1 LVEGSPEDA
10 DHAKTLTSMSKL
22 CTALLLFVSVVVQAQ
37 VNYALVFKSGIQE
50 ETSVSS
56 PEELDRSDVETTRFG
71 GHYYVLVQFADI
83 PDNYQ
88 RQQLSQQ
95 GVTLY
100 SYVPHF
106 AYIARIDQGASL
118 ESLPVRGIFP
128 LQPHHKLSRSLLEG
142 DYPIYALEGNN
153 ILLDLFLFP
162 DIDPELVSQRLTGR
176 GYTIQS
182 REQSLQVSLPLT
194 ELQWLA
200 SQSYTLFLDISA
212 PEPETEPDGLKARA
226 MQRLNRLSRG
236 PGEGLDGAGVT
247 VAIGDDGRV
256 DHPDINDRLIDLTEV
271 DFGIHAEMTT
281 GILAGSGNLDPM
293 AMGMAPAATVKL
305 LDIDGYPQI
314 FKAKEYFESQRV
326 VITSTSFGEGCGGL
340 YTVNTRYID
349 DQVHENPTLLHVFSA
364 GNNATF
370 ACSNRYANFKS
381 PDGLFFGN
389 ISGGM
394 KAGKNV
400 LAVGN
405 VELYDYLQIRSSRGP
420 ASDGRIKPDIVAMG
434 QGQYTLGEDGAYQYG
449 GGTSAAAPSLAGT
462 AALLYQAYR
471 LEHLNRDPTS
481 DLIKGLLLNTADD
494 LGRPGPDYEYG
505 WGRVNGARALEALRN
520 QQFAKGSIQH
530 GETQKHTIQ
539 IPSGT
544 GRVRAMIYWHDPAG
558 SPLAGESLVNDLDMT
573 MNTPF
578 GKNILPWRL
587 STVSTYDSL
596 TKPAWRAA
604 DHLNNVEQV
613 TLDQPTPGTY
623 TLTIKGHRLPQG
635 PQDYVLVY
643 FLEDN
648 DMHITYPAEGEGLV
662 PGEEVVV
669 RWDALP
675 GQGSFQLQYSNS
687 GGLTWTTVS
696 SNISAASRHLSWKVP
711 DQATGS
717 ARLRLRRSGKSA
729 ISERF
734 GIIGQPDF
742 SVAYHDDDHAEMS
755 WEAVPGATIYDIFQ
769 LQNGFMTKIGST
781 NSTSYLLPQKN
792 AWESNWYSLCA
803 RNAQNDVAGRRA
815 IAQKYV
821 HRFCEREVT
830 IRFRFDFYPAE
841 TTWEILAEDG
851 SVLTSGGPYPG
862 NMANQQID
870 ITECLPSGCFTF
882 KMYDAFGDGI
892 CCSSGDGYY
901 QVLDEEGNLLA
912 AGGKFDQEDA
922 KEFCLSQ
929 TGELAVHIQKTQSI
943 QCAGGNNGTLT
954 AIVTGASGEDE
965 YQWSNGQNT
974 PTITGLKAG
983 SYSVTVTAGNLT
995 ETAQYQLTDPDAVEI
1010 TLIREHNQCAGE
1022 RNGSINA
1029 LVDGGTKPYTYQ
1041 WSNGRIGTNLSDLSA
1056 GTYRLTVTD
1065 AANCVQVATA
1075 TITQPTAL
1083 DLTVNSQDPTC
1094 SDAANGQITVS
1105 VSGGQSPYTINWN
1118 SGVSGSNL
1126 TNLEGGN
1133 YAVTVTD
1140 SRGCTIT
1147 ETIRLTAPAPL
1158 TVQILQEEANC
1169 EQSAKRLRA
1178 MVQGGEPPYT
1188 MEWSDGSTGLS
1199 IDQPTRAS
1207 YQVSVTDANG
1217 CQTTA
1222 TVQLDQADALQL
1234 DVETQDPT
1242 CADINNGSVQ
1252 LLITGGQQPYQYQWS
1267 NGASADQIKDLSAGT
1282 YRATVTD
1289 AFGCSLE
1296 TVVTL
1301 RAPELLVGSLSKTD
1315 VSCAANRDGAI
1326 QLQISGGTPPYTY
1339 RWNDG
1344 RRQPSRSNLSPGLYR
1359 VTVTDANGCTW
1370 TEQTTLMAPS
1380 IMDISLS
1387 AVAVTC
1393 PGADDGQLM
1402 VAMEGGQPPYQL
1414 QWNRSVDLRNG
1425 VATGMTPG
1433 LYTLIV
1439 TDANGCSEAASVTV
1453 SEPDVLDMSLDVTQP
1468 GCGEDYGRVLP
1479 GTTGGTPPYSYRWSH
1494 GSRQREAVNLRLGA
1508 YQVTVS
1514 DANGC
1519 ETTQSVQIERTG
1531 DLLVDLEVTQP
1542 SCPESRDGR
1551 LRVIA
1556 SGGSGEYTYKWSAG
1570 GSLPVRSQ
1578 LGEGSYDV
1586 TVSDKNGCTVVR
1598 EAELQAPAAPEW
1610 IIDTQAPSCAGA
1622 DDGRITIQLLG
1633 GEGPFTIDWSNGH
1646 VGPIQ
1651 TGLSAGT
1658 YTFTITSGNGCAWIE
1673 SVTLAESDPLVV
1685 DADITDVSCS
1695 GNTKGRIQAS
1705 VSGGR
1710 SPYSWTW
1717 SHGATDADPDQLT
1730 PGTYEVTVTD
1740 ANGCSATA
1748 SFEVETA
1755 GDLGLTFETI
1765 DPACAGETNGF
1776 VLPVVSGGS
1785 EPYSYVWSNGASAAQ
1800 LNDVEAGT
1808 YAVTITDANGCA
1820 MEGEVT
1826 LEAPAP
1832 LNVQGQVQHAGP
1844 GILGSVEVQTTGGQE
1859 PYSYAWNTGE
1869 ASSARFNLEAGTYS
1883 VTVTDAAGCMD
1894 QATFT
1899 IEQSS
1904 DTYCEH
1910 YARSAE
1916 YEWIRG
1922 ISIGNFDN
1930 ESGIDRGYGNY
1941 LHQIIELKSGQ
1952 EYDLTLRPGYGLREY
1967 FENWYIWIDLNG
1979 DRDFDDAGEQ
1989 IVHVRERG
1997 DYHGTITLP
2006 ALDHSITT
2014 RMRIAMRF
2022 LDDPNACG
2030 VFSYGE
2036 VEDYTVHL
2044 NAGEPTYC
2052 RTSGSVTTFDWIEA
2066 VSVNDTRIV
2075 SGDDGGY
2082 ADRTSNP
2089 VTVDRDVPMRLG
2101 LTVGHNRSVSDQYWR
2116 VWIDFDR
2123 DGSFKKEEEVLAARA
2138 YETTLQANFS
2148 LPGGLQ
2154 TGVYRMRVALRWGS
2168 APDPCSSFHWGEVE
2182 DFALQVHQDA
2192 ESWYP
2197 AIHWPSGN
2205 QAEQSVKR
2213 EEVIAYPNPSP
2224 GGITLEWQAEE
2235 AWSGTCRVLDL
2246 FGRVVHQTE
2255 WNFEAGTQRQ
2265 ILSLDHLPPGTYRV
2279 QWRSH
2284 QVPVVISR

>member
-1 LVEGSPEDA
+1 
-10 DHAKTLTSMSKL
+10 MSKL

-37 VNYALVFKSGIQE
+37 VNYALVFKSGIQD

-56 PEELDRSDVETTRFG
+56 PEELDRSAVETARFG
-71 GHYYVLVQFADI
+71 GHYYVLVQFSGI
-83 PDNYQ
+83 PDDFQ
-88 RQQLSQQ
+88 RQQLAQQ

-106 AYIARIDQGASL
+106 AYIARIDQGAAL
-118 ESLPVRGIFP
+118 ESLPVRGVFP
-128 LQPHHKLSRSLLEG
+128 LQPHHKLSRSLLDG
-142 DYPIYALEGNN
+142 DYPIYALEGNT
-153 ILLDLFLFP
+153 IVLDLFLFP
-162 DIDPELVSQRLTGR
+162 DIDPNLVSQRLTGR

-182 REQSLQVSLPLT
+182 REQSLRVSLPLT

-200 SQSYTLFLDISA
+200 SQSFTLFLDVSA
-212 PEPETEPDGLKARA
+212 PDPETEPDGLRARA
-226 MQRLNRLSRG
+226 MQRLNRVSRG

-256 DHPDINDRLIDLTEV
+256 DHPDINDRLIDLTEA
-271 DFGIHAEMTT
+271 DFGIHAEMTS

-293 AMGMAPAATVKL
+293 AMGMAPAARVKL

-314 FKAKEYFESQRV
+314 FKAEEYFESERV

-349 DQVHENPTLLHVFSA
+349 DQVHENPHLLHVFSA

-370 ACSNRYANFKS
+370 ACSNRFANFKS

-471 LEHLNRDPTS
+471 EDHSNQDPTS

-520 QQFAKGSIQH
+520 EQYSKGSIRH
-530 GETQKHTIQ
+530 GETQTHTIQ
-539 IPSGT
+539 VPTGT
-544 GRVRAMIYWHDPAG
+544 GRLRAMIYWHDPAG
-558 SPLAGESLVNDLDMT
+558 SPLAGEALVNDLDLT

-578 GKNILPWRL
+578 GKKILPWRL
-587 STVSTYDSL
+587 STISSYDSL

-623 TLTIKGHRLPQG
+623 TLTVKGQRLPEG
-635 PQDYVLVY
+635 PQNYVLVY
-643 FLEDN
+643 FLEDK
-648 DMHITYPAEGEGLV
+648 DMHITYPADGEGLV
-662 PGEEVVV
+662 PGEEIVV

-675 GQGSFQLQYSNS
+675 AQGSFQLQYSGN

-696 SNISAASRHLSWKVP
+696 SNISATSRHLSWKVP

-717 ARLRLRRSGKSA
+717 ARLRLRRSGESA
-729 ISERF
+729 VSERF

-742 SVAYHDDDHAEMS
+742 QVAYHDDEHAKMT
-755 WEAVPGATIYDIFQ
+755 WESVPGATVYDVFQ
-769 LQNGFMTKIGST
+769 LQDGFMTRIGST
-781 NSTSYLLPQKN
+781 SSTSYLLPQN
-792 AWESNWYSLCA
+792 SAWESNWYSLCA
-803 RNAQNDVAGRRA
+803 RNGQNNVAGRRA
-815 IAQKYV
+815 IAKKYV

-841 TTWEILAEDG
+841 TTWEIVAEDG

-862 NMANQQID
+862 NMANKQLEVS
-870 ITECLPSGCFTF
+870 ECLPSGCFTF
-882 KMYDAFGDGI
+882 NVYDTFGDGI

-912 AGGKFDQEDA
+912 AGGKFDQKDS
-922 KEFCLSQ
+922 KEFCMSQ
-929 TGELAVHIQKTQSI
+929 TGELAVQIQETQAV
-943 QCAGGNNGTLT
+943 QCAGGSNGTLT
-954 AIVTGASGEDE
+954 AIVTGASGEE
-965 YQWSNGQNT
+965 VYQWSNGQTT
-974 PTITGLKAG
+974 PTITGLNAG
-983 SYSVTVTAGNLT
+983 TYSVTVTSGNLT
-995 ETAQYQLTDPDAVEI
+995 ETAQYQLTDPDAVAI
-1010 TLIREHNQCAGE
+1010 TLIREHNACAGE

-1029 LVDGGTKPYTYQ
+1029 LVQGGTPPYTYQ
-1041 WSNGRIGTNLSDLSA
+1041 WNNGRIGTNLSDLSA

-1065 AANCVQVATA
+1065 AANCTQVAAA
-1075 TITQPTAL
+1075 TITEPSAL
-1083 DLTVNSQDPTC
+1083 DLVVNVQEPSCADEH
-1094 SDAANGQITVS
+1094 DGQITVS
-1105 VSGGQSPYTINWN
+1105 VSGGQSPYSIHWN
-1118 SGVSGSNL
+1118 NGTSGPHLGSL
-1126 TNLEGGN
+1126 PGGN
-1133 YAVTVTD
+1133 YSVTVTD
-1140 SRGCTIT
+1140 NSGCTVT

-1158 TVQILQEEANC
+1158 SVQILQEEASC

-1178 MVQGGEPPYT
+1178 MVQGGQQPYAV
-1188 MEWSDGSTGLS
+1188 EWSDGSTGLS
-1199 IDQPTRAS
+1199 IDHPTRTS
-1207 YQVSVTDANG
+1207 YQVTVTDANG
-1217 CQTTA
+1217 CQTNA
-1222 TVQLDQADALQL
+1222 SVQLDQQDALRME
-1234 DVETQDPT
+1234 VETQDPT
-1242 CADINNGSVQ
+1242 CADVENGFVRLQ
-1252 LLITGGQQPYQYQWS
+1252 VTGGQQPYQYEWS
-1267 NGASADQIKDLSAGT
+1267 SGSSADQIKNLPAGT
-1282 YRATVTD
+1282 FRATVTD
-1289 AFGCSLE
+1289 ALGCSLE

-1301 RAPELLVGSLSKTD
+1301 RAPEPLVGSLSKTD

-1326 QLQISGGTPPYTY
+1326 QLQISGGNAPYSY
-1339 RWNDG
+1339 RWSDG
-1344 RRQPSRSNLSPGLYR
+1344 RRQASRSNLSPGLYR

-1370 TEQTTLMAPS
+1370 TDHTTIMAPS
-1380 IMDISLS
+1380 VMDISLS
-1387 AVAVTC
+1387 ATSVTC
-1393 PGADDGQLM
+1393 PGANDGQLT
-1402 VAMEGGQPPYQL
+1402 VSVNGGKPPYQY
-1414 QWNRSVDLRNG
+1414 QWNRAVNIQNG
-1425 VATGMTPG
+1425 VASDLAPG

-1439 TDANGCSEAASVTV
+1439 TDDNGCSEAASVTV
-1453 SEPDVLDMSLDVTQP
+1453 SEPGLLQMSLDVTQP

-1479 GTTGGTPPYSYRWSH
+1479 HTTGGTPPYSYRWSH
-1494 GSRQREAVNLRLGA
+1494 GSRQREAVNLRLGT

-1519 ETTQSVQIERTG
+1519 ETNQSIQIERTG
-1531 DLLVDLEVTQP
+1531 DLLVELEVTQP
-1542 SCPESRDGR
+1542 SCPESKDGR
-1551 LRVIA
+1551 LRVVA
-1556 SGGSGEYTYKWSAG
+1556 TGGSGDYTYRWSAG

-1578 LGEGSYDV
+1578 LGEGMYDI

-1598 EAELQAPAAPEW
+1598 EAELKAPAAPEW
-1610 IIDTQAPSCAGA
+1610 IIDTQAPTCAGA
-1622 DDGRITIQLLG
+1622 DDGRIAIQLQG

-1646 VGPIQ
+1646 VGPVQ
-1651 TGLSAGT
+1651 TGLAAGT
-1658 YTFTITSGNGCAWIE
+1658 YTFTITSTNGCAWIE
-1673 SVTLAESDPLVV
+1673 SVVLAESDPLQIG
-1685 DADITDVSCS
+1685 ADITDVSCS
-1695 GNTKGRIQAS
+1695 GNTRGKIEARVQGGQA
-1705 VSGGR
+1705 
-1710 SPYSWTW
+1710 PYSWAW
-1717 SHGATDADPDQLT
+1717 GNGATGPQLDQLA
-1730 PGTYEVTVTD
+1730 PGTYTVTVTD
-1740 ANGCSATA
+1740 AGGCSVSA

-1755 GDLGLTFETI
+1755 GNLGLAFETI
-1765 DPACAGETNGF
+1765 DPSCAGETNGF

-1785 EPYSYVWSNGASAAQ
+1785 EPYTYVWSNGASAAQ
-1800 LNDVEAGT
+1800 LTDVPAGT
-1808 YAVTITDANGCA
+1808 YTVTITDANGCA
-1820 MEGEVT
+1820 IEGEVT
-1826 LEAPAP
+1826 LKAPSP
-1832 LNVQGQVQHAGP
+1832 LTVEGQVQHAGP
-1844 GILGSVEVQTTGGQE
+1844 GVLGSIEVQTTGGE
-1859 PYSYAWNTGE
+1859 KPYSYLWGSGE
-1869 ASSARFNLEAGTYS
+1869 TSSARFNLGAGTYS
-1883 VTVTDAAGCMD
+1883 VTVTDALGCT
-1894 QATFT
+1894 AETSFT

-1941 LHQIIELKSGQ
+1941 LHKIIELKSGQ

-1979 DRDFDDAGEQ
+1979 DRDFDDEGEQ
-1989 IVHVRERG
+1989 ILHVRERG
-1997 DYHGTITLP
+1997 DHRGTITLP

-2014 RMRIAMRF
+2014 RMRVAMRF
-2022 LDDPNACG
+2022 LDDPSACG

-2044 NAGEPTYC
+2044 NAGQPTYC
-2052 RTSGSVTTFDWIEA
+2052 RSAGSVTTFDWIEA

-2082 ADRTSNP
+2082 ADRTDNP
-2089 VTVDRDVPMRLG
+2089 VTVDRDVPLRLG

-2123 DGSFKKEEEVLAARA
+2123 DGSFKKDEQVLAARA
-2138 YETTLQANFS
+2138 YETTLQANFN

-2182 DFALQVHQDA
+2182 DFALQIHQDA
-2192 ESWYP
+2192 ENWYP
-2197 AIHWPSGN
+2197 AVHWPSGN
-2205 QAEQSVKR
+2205 QIEQSTKR
-2213 EEVIAYPNPSP
+2213 EEVMAYPNPGP
-2224 GGITLEWQAEE
+2224 GRITLEWQTEE
-2235 AWSGTCRVLDL
+2235 AWTGTCRVLDL
-2246 FGRVVHQTE
+2246 FGRVVHRTE
-2255 WNFEAGTQRQ
+2255 WSLEAGPQRQ
-2265 ILSLDHLPPGTYRV
+2265 VLSLDDLPPGTYHL
-2279 QWRSH
+2279 QWGS
-2284 QVPVVISR
+2284 QLVPVVISR